1 MNALNRRTFTAREE
15 GIQPLSP
22 EERRWVQRLERIL
35 MDCPPRLELVTIGDR
50 GLDVITNERGTEDIH
65 DGGWKHE
72 VSVLPACAA
81 NALSTGYLD
90 EKRR

>member
-65 DGGWKHE
+65 DGGMETRGIRLASVRSKCPIHG
-72 VSVLPACAA
+72 VS
-81 NALSTGYLD
+81 G
-90 EKRR
+90 